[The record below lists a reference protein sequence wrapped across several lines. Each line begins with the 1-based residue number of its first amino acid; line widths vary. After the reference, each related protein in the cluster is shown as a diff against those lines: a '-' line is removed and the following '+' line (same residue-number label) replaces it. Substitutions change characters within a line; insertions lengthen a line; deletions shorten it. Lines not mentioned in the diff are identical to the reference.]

1 MEALNEIRRELRR
14 IYPNADRWIE
24 ELYVLGPSTWK
35 PYSEYLRETA
45 RAEVIVDLVRIGQ
58 EEGFS
63 YRIPEALFLNRKII
77 TNRLI
82 LRDEPF
88 YSPERIFLIGIDP
101 VSRLKTFLE
110 SDLEPLP
117 DEVLR
122 LYDARLWWTD
132 EDPRRSIRSEAASK
146 NSNSQD
152 LNR

>member
-1 MEALNEIRRELRR
+1 MDALNDIRKEIVR
-14 IYPNADRWIE
+14 IYPNVDHWIVE
-24 ELYVLGPSTWK
+24 HSVLGSSAWK
-35 PYSEYLRETA
+35 PYKEYLEETV
-45 RAEVIVDLVRIGQ
+45 RAEVVVDLVRIGQ

-88 YSPERIFLIGIDP
+88 YSPERIFLIGVDP

-132 EDPRRSIRSEAASK
+132 EDPRRNIRSEATSE

-152 LNR
+152 PNR